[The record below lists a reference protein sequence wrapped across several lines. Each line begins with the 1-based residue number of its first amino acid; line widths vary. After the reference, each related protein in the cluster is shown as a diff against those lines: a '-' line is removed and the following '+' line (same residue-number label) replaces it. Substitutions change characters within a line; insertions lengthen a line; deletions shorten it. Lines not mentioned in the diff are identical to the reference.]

1 MKPVRRIW
9 LVLSAVAAFALA
21 GVVFTYAT
29 TSYDA
34 LVATTP
40 VVAAARDIE
49 PYAIVTADDLDV
61 KHLPRAIL
69 SEDIYVSA
77 DDVTGRIAT
86 SRIPAGSLIYRPLA
100 VRPADFRYVS
110 DPGLEVVSLPV
121 DPVRA
126 VGGQIR
132 IGQRVRV
139 YRAALSSMP
148 RDLPEQSP
156 AAILSQQGA
165 AVELLTAARVVDV
178 RTARG
183 GVCQVGQEAPAL
195 EIVTL
200 AVPPDT
206 AKDLVRLAVEQRGPY
221 DLWLS
226 LAPVGTLE
234 IGSGQ

>member
-1 MKPVRRIW
+1 MKALKRIW
-9 LVLSAVAAFALA
+9 LVISAVAAFALA
-21 GVVFTYAT
+21 GVVFYYAT
-29 TSYDA
+29 TTYDA
-34 LVATTP
+34 LVATTA
-40 VVAAARDIE
+40 VIAAARDIE
-49 PYAIVTADDLDV
+49 PYAIVIADDLEI

-69 SEDIYVSA
+69 YEDIYVSA

-100 VRPADFRYVS
+100 VPPADFRYVS

-132 IGQRVRV
+132 VGQRVRV
-139 YRAALSSMP
+139 YRAALSSMTT
-148 RDLPEQSP
+148 DLPEQSP
-156 AAILSQQGA
+156 AALLSQEGA
-165 AVELLTAARVVDV
+165 AVELLTSARVVDV
-178 RTARG
+178 RTASG
-183 GVCQVGQEAPAL
+183 SACQAGQEAPAL

-200 AVPPDT
+200 AVPSDT
-206 AKDLVRLAVEQRGPY
+206 ARDLIRLAVEQRGPY

-234 IGSGQ
+234 IGSSQ